1 LEINA
6 RAGLEVQK
14 VSNTKLQKVLDK
26 IADLTITDPEK

>member
-14 VSNTKLQKVLDK
+14 VSDTKLKNILDK
-26 IADLTITDPEK
+26 IEDLKIIDPEK